1 MRPYILSMVVFFS
14 TALVAFAS
22 SVAIASH
29 GYSHDTWLG
38 FCATEALAI
47 SVFVLSGM
55 SLIAGVGV
63 CEELRQHCDC

>member
-1 MRPYILSMVVFFS
+1 MRPYILSMFVFFS
-14 TALVAFAS
+14 TALVAGVS

-47 SVFVLSGM
+47 SVFVLAGM
-55 SLIAGVGV
+55 ALTAGVAT
-63 CEELRQHCDC
+63 CDEMRRHLDR